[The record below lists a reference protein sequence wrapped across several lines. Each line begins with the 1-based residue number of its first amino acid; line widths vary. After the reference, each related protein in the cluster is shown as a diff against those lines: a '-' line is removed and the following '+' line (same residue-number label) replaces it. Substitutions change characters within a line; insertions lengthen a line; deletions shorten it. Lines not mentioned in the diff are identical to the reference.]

1 MSNIVRIAQII
12 GRNAKGGVESVV
24 FNYYNF
30 IDKSKF
36 QFDLIIHSDSP
47 YEIPDDIVQLGCKVY
62 KVPPYKYLLSYIK
75 ALKHIFQTGNYEIV
89 HSHMSTISV
98 FTLFAAKMA
107 NIPVRIAHSHV
118 TAGKGKGEFL
128 RNIFKYILRLFS
140 KLFPTHLFACSEYA
154 GRWMFGN
161 KAFEEGK
168 ITIIN
173 NAIDYKKFI
182 YNKKIREKIRNSL
195 NLKDEFVVGSVGR
208 FMPQKNHDFL
218 IDIFYDVFKKN
229 NKSALLLIGD
239 GELRTHIEGKVKRL
253 NLQDNVFFLGVR
265 DDVNE
270 LFQAM
275 DVFVLPSLYEGLGMV
290 AVEAQVSGLPTI
302 VSNRLPNEVKLL
314 NLIEFLDL
322 NEKSEKWAE
331 SILSKRCF
339 ERLDISNE
347 ANIKKFSV
355 SDEVKKLEAI
365 YHNLISRRAQ

>member
-62 KVPPYKYLLSYIK
+62 KVPPYKYLFSYIK